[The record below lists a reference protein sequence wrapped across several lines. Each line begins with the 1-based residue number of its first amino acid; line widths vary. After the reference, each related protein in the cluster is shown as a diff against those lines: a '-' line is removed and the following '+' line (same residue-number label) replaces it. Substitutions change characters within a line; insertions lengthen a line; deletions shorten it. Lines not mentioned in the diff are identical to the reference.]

1 MKKILFIFL
10 LLSVFSLG
18 KPLTNS
24 EKTEVLTQFKT
35 FQEAVIKK
43 DIDKLMQY
51 ISFPLSIP
59 SGQNKS
65 EREISK
71 AEFLKRYKNNDSFFT
86 FEEFKLLE
94 VDTYNGKVNPV
105 KDYFLG
111 NDENG
116 DLLLNVS
123 ADFKTK
129 GDFSLDSY
137 DLYVKPDDNSF
148 VVQVSLDDDIGGIE
162 DFYVFNLRNRKLKLE
177 RIVHLEP

>member
-1 MKKILFIFL
+1 MKKILFLFL
-10 LLSVFSLG
+10 LLSIFSIG
-18 KPLTNS
+18 KSLRNS
-24 EKTEVLTQFKT
+24 EKTEVLTQFKS

-43 DIDKLMQY
+43 DIV
-51 ISFPLSIP
+51 FPLSIP

-65 EREISK
+65 VREMSK
-71 AEFLKRYKNNDSFFT
+71 TEFLKRYKNNDVFFI
-86 FEEFKLLE
+86 FEEFKLLQ

-129 GDFSLDSY
+129 DDFHLDSY

-148 VVQVSLDDDIGGIE
+148 VVEASLNDDIGGVD
-162 DFYVFNLRNRKLKLE
+162 DFYVFNLRNGKLKLE